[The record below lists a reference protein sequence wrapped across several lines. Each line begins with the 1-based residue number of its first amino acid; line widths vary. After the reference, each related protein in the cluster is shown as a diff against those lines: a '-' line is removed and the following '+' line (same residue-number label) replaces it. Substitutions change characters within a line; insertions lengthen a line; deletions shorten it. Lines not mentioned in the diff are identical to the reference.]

1 MIIAAFGS
9 NTRPDTVARVPCAAT
24 RPQTPVMD
32 AIAHKT
38 RHTNFVLVMKRRTSL
53 FGLQI
58 PLCFLYISAAGAG
71 WTNIDRLLFPEH
83 SDAIPGSLQFYHPT
97 QSFSQQLK

>member
-1 MIIAAFGS
+1 MITAAFGS
-9 NTRPDTVARVPCAAT
+9 NTLPDTVARVPCAAT

-71 WTNIDRLLFPEH
+71 CNNLDRLLFPEQAEANPSNWQ
-83 SDAIPGSLQFYHPT
+83 SDDRRQF
-97 QSFSQQLK
+97 L